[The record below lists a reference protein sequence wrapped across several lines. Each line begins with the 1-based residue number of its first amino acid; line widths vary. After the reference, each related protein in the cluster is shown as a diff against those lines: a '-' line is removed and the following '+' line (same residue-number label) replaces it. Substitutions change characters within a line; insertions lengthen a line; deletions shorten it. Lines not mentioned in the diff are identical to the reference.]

1 MLLQV
6 DKADYLDDY
15 NLFIK
20 FNDGIEG
27 SVNLKETI
35 FNDSRKIF
43 EYLREVDNF
52 KDFQIALNT
61 ICWSNNLDLAP
72 EYLKETLL
80 KQNHS

>member
-6 DKADYLDDY
+6 DRADYLDDY

-27 SVNLKETI
+27 SINLKETI

-52 KDFQIALNT
+52 KDFQISLNT

-80 KQNHS
+80 KQNQL